1 MIHMDMRG
9 YQRYREDSLNTMTQ
23 GELLLLLY
31 DELIKRLTQAELSL
45 GQENYE
51 VFEGAV
57 GRSVD
62 IIHYLDDTLDR
73 QFPISANL
81 SRLYEY
87 FCYEL
92 SRVVSG
98 RNAKELARVKA
109 AGQLPAGGKKR
120 RHFSAGGRINADGTT
135 AHFGVGHGAPHL
147 CGALRGA

>member
-1 MIHMDMRG
+1 MDMRG

-81 SRLYEY
+81 SRLYEH

-98 RNAKELARVKA
+98 RNAKELARVKEMASELRDSFRQAEKSA
-109 AGQLPAGGKKR
+109 ATSPQE
-120 RHFSAGGRINADGTT
+120 
-135 AHFGVGHGAPHL
+135 GV
-147 CGALRGA
+147 

>member
-1 MIHMDMRG
+1 MDMRG

-51 VFEGAV
+51 VFERAV

-87 FCYEL
+87 LCYEL

-98 RNAKELARVKA
+98 RNAKELARVKEMASELRDSFRQAEKSA
-109 AGQLPAGGKKR
+109 ATSPQE
-120 RHFSAGGRINADGTT
+120 
-135 AHFGVGHGAPHL
+135 GV
-147 CGALRGA
+147 